1 MVKGLHS
8 QNRPCLRLAQTQ
20 RAHRSIMCDI
30 PRMVPPTSGS
40 LTSRRH
46 RPLLS
51 FLPCRNQFR
60 HCAALPARGGRSDGI
75 SKRYAE
81 YRALNF
87 LGRHV
92 MASTP
97 LDGGSFEKASLEKRL
112 PWNIRPHFARLLARM
127 SSVVLSTRAI
137 SGCGPNLAGLF
148 SSPLCHFGASCAWER
163 GTARPQGAPSV
174 GNAHCRVAA
183 ITAQNLFQSCPSSTL
198 STSPTPSAP
207 PPILLP
213 RGACNRSLLILI
225 PRYSSL

>member
-1 MVKGLHS
+1 MAVRWERVTVIPVPIFSRVSHLTTLNTETKIVEKRVYLAFQVKRYEMVKGLHS

-112 PWNIRPHFARLLARM
+112 PWNILPHFARSLAWAQ
-127 SSVVLSTRAI
+127 SFFQ
-137 SGCGPNLAGLF
+137 P
-148 SSPLCHFGASCAWER
+148 
-163 GTARPQGAPSV
+163 APSRDV
-174 GNAHCRVAA
+174 D
-183 ITAQNLFQSCPSSTL
+183 
-198 STSPTPSAP
+198 
-207 PPILLP
+207 PI
-213 RGACNRSLLILI
+213 
-225 PRYSSL
+225 